1 MYICYIY
8 GGVSGAKLL
17 QLCLTPCNP
26 MECSLAGSS
35 IHGILQARILEWA
48 AMPFPRGSSQP
59 RDWICISYVS
69 YISRWVL
76 YHRYHLESGI
86 EAGYSPQG
94 CKQLDMNKKLSTH
107 IYIHYKFTQTYISI
121 YICHYWLSS
130 YLFRY
135 LNYLLYSRIIDK
147 QYYVSSRCIIEWFSI
162 SLHHKV
168 IIHGS
173 YMARAAQPIIM
184 ESNFSCSNPGS
195 TPSTMPNHEVT

>member
-1 MYICYIY
+1 MD
-8 GGVSGAKLL
+8 
-17 QLCLTPCNP
+17 
-26 MECSLAGSS
+26 CSPPGSS

-59 RDWICISYVS
+59 RDRICISYVS
-69 YISRWVL
+69 CISRWVL
-76 YHRYHLESGI
+76 YHWYHLGSGI

-94 CKQLDMNKKLSTH
+94 CKQLDMAKKLSTH

-147 QYYVSSRCIIEWFSI
+147 QYYVSSRCIIAWFSI

-173 YMARAAQPIIM
+173 YMARAAPPIKWSLTFLVQTLTLPHPPCLIM
-184 ESNFSCSNPGS
+184 KLLKVLIFSSAK
-195 TPSTMPNHEVT
+195 